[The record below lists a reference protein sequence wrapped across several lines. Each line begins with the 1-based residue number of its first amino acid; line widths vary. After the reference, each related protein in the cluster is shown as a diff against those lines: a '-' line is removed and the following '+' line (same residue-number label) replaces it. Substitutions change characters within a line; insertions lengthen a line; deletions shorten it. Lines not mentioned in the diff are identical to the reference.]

1 MGKVREQRYIQYI
14 YRGGSIAEMDIS
26 GRLDSRDGYIG
37 EVREQRGIY

>member
-1 MGKVREQRYIQYI
+1 MGKCKRAEIYI

-26 GRLDSRDGYIG
+26 GRLESRDGYIG